1 MGGPV
6 FCTEKK
12 SLPEKRRKADAMYES
27 STAFTRLA
35 DQARRRI
42 EEISPHEL
50 ARANPLPVIIDV
62 RESEEYADGYVA
74 RAKHLSRGILEQKIA
89 EAVPDFSTPIVL
101 YCDRGERAALAAENL
116 IKMGYQY
123 VRSLQGGLKNWL
135 ESGGELEVSHHFRQ
149 RR

>member
-1 MGGPV
+1 MN
-6 FCTEKK
+6 
-12 SLPEKRRKADAMYES
+12 ES
-27 STAFTRLA
+27 STAFARLA

-50 ARANPLPVIIDV
+50 ARANPSPVIIDV

-74 RAKHLSRGILEQKIA
+74 RAKHFSRGVLEQRIA

-123 VRSLQGGLKNWL
+123 VRSLQGGLQNWL
-135 ESGGELEVSHHFRQ
+135 ESGGELEIPNRFRLRQ
-149 RR
+149 